1 MRSKLLTCL
10 AAAAATAAAAFW
22 CAAHYRGLIHFL
34 GIDTQA
40 SDNYDFTSGIG
51 PMLLTAAGMT
61 TLISGLWHGHHCHAP
76 GCWRIGRH
84 RIDGTPWCNRH
95 HRQARHQD
103 QATLADVVAG
113 LEAIG
118 DMMQDLIR
126 LQGRDEP

>member
-1 MRSKLLTCL
+1 ML
-10 AAAAATAAAAFW
+10 AAAAAVL
-22 CAAHYRGLIHFL
+22 CALHGRGLIHFL

-61 TLISGLWHGHHCHAP
+61 TLVSGLWHGHNCHAP

-95 HRQARHQD
+95 HRQARHHD
-103 QATLADVVAG
+103 QATLADVIST

-118 DMMQDLIR
+118 GMLTELIR
-126 LQGRDEP
+126 LHRDET